1 VPKDWITP
9 LSYRGEYSTWTYL
22 KAFGLGAIAV
32 YLVLLIYGALV
43 GNRG

>member
-1 VPKDWITP
+1 V
-9 LSYRGEYSTWTYL
+9 
-22 KAFGLGAIAV
+22 KAMGLGAIAV